1 MYHAQMADYSDMP
14 IAEFGFPGSLRDQ
27 LVTVIRD
34 GTKTS
39 TTSMLIEYTIG
50 SEALPE
56 VGERQVVIDSDGKPT
71 AVIEI
76 TEVKHAR
83 LSDVDLQ
90 HARDEGEGFESVDEW
105 RLGHEEY
112 WHGNGMRA
120 YVGDP
125 EFVVTD
131 STELLLQRFRLVRLL
146 P

>member
-1 MYHAQMADYSDMP
+1 MP
-14 IAEFGFPGSLRDQ
+14 IAEFGFPGPLRDQ
-27 LVTVIRD
+27 LVTAIRN

-39 TTSMLIEYTIG
+39 TTSTLIEYTIG

-56 VGERQVVIDSDGKPT
+56 VGERQIVIDSDGKLS
-71 AVIEI
+71 AIIEI
-76 TEVKHAR
+76 SAVKRVR

-90 HARDEGEGFESVDEW
+90 HARDEGEGFESVEEW

-112 WHGNGMRA
+112 WHGDEMRA

-131 STELLLQRFRLVRLL
+131 STELVLERFQLVRLL

>member
-1 MYHAQMADYSDMP
+1 MADYSDMP
-14 IAEFGFPGSLRDQ
+14 IAEFGFPGPLRDQ
-27 LVTVIRD
+27 LVTAIRN

-39 TTSMLIEYTIG
+39 TTSTLSEYTIG

-56 VGERQVVIDSDGKPT
+56 VGERQIVIDSDGKP
-71 AVIEI
+71 AAIIEI
-76 TEVKHAR
+76 SAVKRVR

-105 RLGHEEY
+105 RRGHEEF
-112 WHGNGMRA
+112 WHGDEMRA

-131 STELLLQRFRLVRLL
+131 STEL
-146 P
+146 